1 MKCIHGLEDFTQA
14 YYNTVFNGQTKTVSV
29 ENWVG
34 GTYKI
39 TLNNNAL
46 ATGIYDESNQIQDYI
61 TVVSDGE
68 GNYKL
73 NINSYI
79 GRRESEASTQYNNIE
94 IRVTRIDTYMDYQEY
109 TFNVINRSDKTINL
123 DEGIT
128 LDSMYIQDE
137 NDIQYT
143 AYTHEITDAQKTIYP
158 NEERELSIRYYSEY
172 QSDKVI
178 TDIVFS
184 RVIMDYGAYQNVT
197 TKANYRDYGIIQIT
211 L

>member
-79 GRRESEASTQYNNIE
+79 GRRESEAITQYNNIE

-109 TFNVINRSDKTINL
+109 MFSVINRSDKIINL

-137 NDIQYT
+137 NDIQYP

-158 NEERELSIRYYSEY
+158 NEERELSIRYYSQY
-172 QSDKVI
+172 QSDKMI
-178 TDIVFS
+178 TNIVFS
-184 RVIMDYGAYQNVT
+184 RVIMDYGPYQNVT